1 MWNLKSYT
9 NESVYSA
16 EMYRTGNSTQYPIMT
31 YMGKEP
37 SKEWRCMY
45 LAVGKAALP
54 LWFFSVPSE
63 RSLQVRCSVPRQ
75 CPARCPGVPALVV
88 GSSARGLGGLL
99 PRAGFWQGQS
109 PSENTL
115 CSILVFCLEH
125 LLNSSKLN
133 LEIQLHRFLYILAA
147 AHTVP
152 FPAPPSLLCFRPDV
166 SSHCRSSSSLIP
178 VIWWIWFLFGLK
190 FEKKTFSF
198 SSVSYALEWSC
209 EAIGGVA
216 YYFQMLPF

>member
-9 NESVYSA
+9 NESVYRA

-88 GSSARGLGGLL
+88 GSRARGLGGLL
-99 PRAGFWQGQS
+99 PRAGF
-109 PSENTL
+109 
-115 CSILVFCLEH
+115 
-125 LLNSSKLN
+125 
-133 LEIQLHRFLYILAA
+133 
-147 AHTVP
+147 
-152 FPAPPSLLCFRPDV
+152 
-166 SSHCRSSSSLIP
+166 
-178 VIWWIWFLFGLK
+178 
-190 FEKKTFSF
+190 
-198 SSVSYALEWSC
+198 
-209 EAIGGVA
+209 
-216 YYFQMLPF
+216 